1 MMETFGDR
9 VKAIF
14 KPSSGGMKKVEVI
27 FHARHQEVDRD
38 GIPYGSPR
46 PIAWHITG
54 EIEAKDRDV
63 IEINGIDYLIRES
76 KPDGLE
82 ITELLLVEP

>member
-1 MMETFGDR
+1 M
-9 VKAIF
+9 
-14 KPSSGGMKKVEVI
+14 EVI

-38 GIPYGSPR
+38 GIPIGSPR
-46 PIAWHITG
+46 PVAWHITG
-54 EIEAKDRDV
+54 EISAQDKDI
-63 IEINGIDYLIRES
+63 IEIEGTDYLIRDT